1 MSKINFSILPRPKHV
16 YLLIT
21 TKLWAKFLLFPTFQ
35 FVGFEEHIEKMVLQP
50 GSSISS
56 AIDYFIH
63 LKVVASFLCVPLP
76 SSSYFH
82 VCNTKWK
89 LEFGGQKPNP
99 KITKF

>member
-1 MSKINFSILPRPKHV
+1 
-16 YLLIT
+16 
-21 TKLWAKFLLFPTFQ
+21 
-35 FVGFEEHIEKMVLQP
+35 VGFEEHIEEMVLQL

-56 AIDYFIH
+56 IVDCFVH
-63 LKVVASFLCVPLP
+63 PKVVASSFCVPCQ

-82 VCNTKWK
+82 VRNIKWK

>member
-1 MSKINFSILPRPKHV
+1 VAS
-16 YLLIT
+16 
-21 TKLWAKFLLFPTFQ
+21 
-35 FVGFEEHIEKMVLQP
+35 EEQIEKMVLQL

-56 AIDYFIH
+56 TIDYFVH
-63 LKVVASFLCVPLP
+63 LKVVASFFCVPLP

-82 VCNTKWK
+82 VRNTKWK